1 MTEGEN
7 KKMNNKLIELFKSRK
22 FWAAI
27 IGVVLM
33 IVQSIFPDFP
43 LNAEQTTEVV
53 YLLVAF
59 IIGTAIESKPL
70 K

>member
-7 KKMNNKLIELFKSRK
+7 KKMDNKLSELFESRK
-22 FWAAI
+22 FWAAV

-43 LNAEQTTEVV
+43 LSAEQITDVV